1 MQPGDR
7 VQQDPAGPVM
17 RVIARAGSGDAVLC
31 QWRETDGRLRSGTF
45 LAGTLVVQAPATA

>member
-1 MQPGDR
+1 
-7 VQQDPAGPVM
+7 M